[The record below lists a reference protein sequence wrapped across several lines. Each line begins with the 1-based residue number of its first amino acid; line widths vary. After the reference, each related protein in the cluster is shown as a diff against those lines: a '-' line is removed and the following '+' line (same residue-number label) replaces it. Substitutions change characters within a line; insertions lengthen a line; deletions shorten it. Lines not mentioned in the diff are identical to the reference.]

1 MAYTTYKNG
10 DFGDGANDIAFNHIR
25 FFVDRSWSQSQQLR
39 KGFPMDFYGL
49 WVHRK
54 TQIDILLET
63 QLATSL
69 KGNSPRGNSM

>member
-10 DFGDGANDIAFNHIR
+10 DFGDGAHDIAFNHIR

-49 WVHRK
+49 
-54 TQIDILLET
+54 
-63 QLATSL
+63 
-69 KGNSPRGNSM
+69 